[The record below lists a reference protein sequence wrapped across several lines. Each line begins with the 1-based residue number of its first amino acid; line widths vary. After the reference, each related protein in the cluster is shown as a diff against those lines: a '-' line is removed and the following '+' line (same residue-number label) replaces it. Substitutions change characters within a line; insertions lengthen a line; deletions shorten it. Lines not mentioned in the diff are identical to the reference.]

1 MPSATRVFQPD
12 AASVAA
18 ARRFSTETAQR
29 WGLDDVVWTLTQVV
43 SELATNAVI
52 HARTDF
58 TVTLHAISRSLR
70 LTVEDRSGRV
80 LRPRAYAK
88 TSTTGRGLRLVE
100 SLAADWG
107 VDRARN
113 GKCVWAELA
122 LNPTPSSAADMNID
136 DLMASFEDQFEDDF
150 DDLPVQRGS
159 GVPPEPEG
167 DPGMMPELCT
177 R

>member
-1 MPSATRVFQPD
+1 MPSATRVFHPD

-18 ARRFSTETAQR
+18 ARQFSTETAER

-52 HARTDF
+52 HARTDY
-58 TVTLHAISRSLR
+58 TVTLHAISSSLR
-70 LTVEDRSGRV
+70 LTVEDRSRRV
-80 LRPRAYAK
+80 LRPRAYAR

-107 VDRARN
+107 VDRAGI

-122 LNPTPSSAADMNID
+122 MTPSASSPADMDID
-136 DLMASFEDQFEDDF
+136 ELMASFEDQFDDV
-150 DDLPVQRGS
+150 PSQRRDGA
-159 GVPPEPEG
+159 PPEPEG